1 MPITQ
6 INADSFGDFVN
17 CTTPVLVDFY
27 ADWCGP
33 CQRMSAVLDEVSAA
47 RPALP
52 VGKVNVDQE
61 PDLARAYVV
70 RSIPTL
76 LLLKNGEVADRWTGE
91 QTSGTILTAVD
102 QETMEQPEHDALSAA
117 PVNSADP
124 GHSLHDYSAHT
135 MPRMYSA
142 PLSGLPFG
150 TVPGEYQDLHDTWGT
165 W

>member
-1 MPITQ
+1 MPISHL
-6 INADSFGDFVN
+6 NADSFGDFVSHP
-17 CTTPVLVDFY
+17 TPVLVDFY

-52 VGKVNVDQE
+52 VGKVNVDAE

-76 LLLKNGEVADRWTGE
+76 LLLKNGEVTDRWTGD

-102 QETMEQPEHDALSAA
+102 QESMEQPEHDAMTSRAA
-117 PVNSADP
+117 PA
-124 GHSLHDYSAHT
+124 LHDYGSHT
-135 MPRMYSA
+135 MPRLYSA

-150 TVPGEYQDLHDTWGT
+150 TVPGEFRDLHDTWET